1 MCRYAMT
8 KYKPHYACFHCRKTF
23 KRKLLHDV
31 DRDETQSVEAKCPQC
46 GGLMADMG
54 LDFEAPKMK
63 DVEAWAHLKK
73 LYSVG
78 ITFHSCGCSGPGYI
92 PNTKEELI
100 NYFRE
105 KLDDFLNQQKY
116 WRKRFEPEDQPEI
129 DREKSK
135 NWEYLGRIPSA
146 LKTKKGA
153 VRNQDGLNFWTSRIQ
168 EIEQKLRVI
177 GKE

>member
-8 KYKPHYACFHCRKTF
+8 NYKPHYACFHCRKAF

-31 DRDETQSVEAKCPQC
+31 NREEEQSVEAKCPQC

-54 LDFEAPKMK
+54 LDFKAPKMK
-63 DVEAWAHLKK
+63 DEEAWEHLKS

-78 ITFHSCGCSGPGYI
+78 ITFHSCGCNGPGYI

-100 NYFRE
+100 RYFQER
-105 KLDDFLNQQKY
+105 LDSYLKQQAY
-116 WRKRFEPEDQPEI
+116 WIKRIEPENQSEL

-135 NWEYLGRIPSA
+135 SWEYLGRIPSQ

-153 VRNQDGLNFWTSRIQ
+153 VSNEDGRNYWNARIQ
-168 EIEQKLRVI
+168 EVENKLKLI
-177 GKE
+177 GKG